1 MSKREVWER
10 LCEEFRAWL
19 LSDGENHGETRLT
32 YERNR
37 ALCWIQ
43 SEALAVLERLEST
56 QPTER
61 DGEWVSMVEPDGTF
75 AVDEGQTYL
84 FAIEVSCNAGP
95 PSWEYFVDAVVWD
108 AETDPDWSSGEH
120 GWDISD
126 EILFRP
132 IAPPQPKG
140 TK

>member
-1 MSKREVWER
+1 MSKREVW
-10 LCEEFRAWL
+10 
-19 LSDGENHGETRLT
+19 
-32 YERNR
+32 
-37 ALCWIQ
+37 
-43 SEALAVLERLEST
+43 VLENAIGNPCKTTLTRRGVEHATNKTYGNTVVRYVPEST
-56 QPTER
+56 QPAER
-61 DGEWVSMVEPDGTF
+61 DGEWVSMVKPDGTF

-84 FAIEVSCNAGP
+84 FAIEVSTEVSTNGCKLH
-95 PSWEYFVDAVVWD
+95 WEYFVDAVVWD

-120 GWDISD
+120 GWDIND